1 MTMATRNKAI
11 ALASLVL
18 AATVAPPAFG
28 QQQQQQQQQQQ
39 PPAFRDT
46 IPPVVLFKEAARA
59 AILMYEVDGID
70 STALDIAETP
80 LVLRSYHE
88 TSMGVEAAVIVGTQT
103 KVIYLDIRGT
113 DGEHEDTFVDSLF
126 ALVPLSLPGLAGRNL
141 GLVHYGF
148 QRALREALPALDA
161 ALKNATAAYP
171 GYKVHIVG
179 HSEGAALA
187 HLYGFYAARTYLK
200 RRNVRV
206 VNVGQPRVGDL
217 KMSQSVDATRNLA
230 LFRLVFEDGA

>member
-1 MTMATRNKAI
+1 MTMATRNKAF

-28 QQQQQQQQQQQ
+28 QQQQQQQ

-46 IPPVVLFKEAARA
+46 IPSAALFEEPARLSS
-59 AILMYEVDGID
+59 LMYEVDGID

-80 LVLRSYHE
+80 LVLRWYGE
-88 TSMGVEAAVIVGTQT
+88 TSMGVEAAVVVGTQT
-103 KVIYLDIRGT
+103 KVVYLVVRGT
-113 DGEHEDTFVDSLF
+113 DGEAEDTFVDSML

-148 QRALREALPALDA
+148 QRALRQALPALDA

-171 GYKVHIVG
+171 GYKVHVVG

-206 VNVGQPRVGDL
+206 INVGQPPAWGTPR
-217 KMSQSVDATRNLA
+217 
-230 LFRLVFEDGA
+230 